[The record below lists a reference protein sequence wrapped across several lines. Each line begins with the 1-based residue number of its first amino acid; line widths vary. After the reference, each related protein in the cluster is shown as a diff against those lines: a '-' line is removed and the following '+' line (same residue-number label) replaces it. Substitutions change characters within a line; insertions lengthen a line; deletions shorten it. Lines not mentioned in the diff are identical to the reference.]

1 MSVYEARKQRKDRDN
16 ATGSFTGPLRGI
28 VRTVIPE
35 LEALKVQTVGQP
47 GALAMQV
54 MHPYFGAS
62 SWIRAMPEVGTAVMT
77 QQRGD
82 MAQAEI
88 VSYTTHNLA
97 SRVGKGATGN
107 AVYRRLN
114 TGEIEI
120 MSSGRAY
127 THWGNDG
134 NIMLLGGVTSLKLSQ
149 TDLEINS
156 VATTH
161 ARRDHLHM
169 PALLA
174 HEERFGYVKR
184 PDKLKPNALQ
194 TYIKLPD
201 DTYAVEYSRFVTNK
215 AGVTLATT
223 QEGNVIDVNGAIV
236 KNSATGRDLRF
247 LKELTDASNNTLRLE
262 IDDALNISL
271 VNSATGIVDFNL
283 SAGTQG
289 NANVSGKTFAVDAT
303 QQATLAAGT
312 TLTMKANVKAVVAA
326 PLVEIGSGT
335 MMPIPLAMP
344 LTAGVLQPMLSALI
358 SLCGVLATVPALVT
372 AVPTLTATTTALTAA
387 AGSLSSV
394 ASTTVK
400 VSI

>member
-1 MSVYEARKQRKDRDN
+1 MSVYEARKQRKDKDN
-16 ATGSFTGPLRGI
+16 AAGSFTGPLRGI

-47 GALAMQV
+47 GALVMQV
-54 MHPYFGAS
+54 MHPFFGTSA
-62 SWIRAMPEVGTAVMT
+62 WIRAMPEIGTAVMT

-97 SRVGKGATGN
+97 TRVDRGATGN

-134 NIMLLGGVTSLKLSQ
+134 NIMMLGGVTSLKLSQ
-149 TDLEINS
+149 TDLEVNS
-156 VATTH
+156 VAATH
-161 ARRDHLHM
+161 ARRGHLHM

-215 AGVTLATT
+215 AGVNLATT
-223 QEGNVIDVNGAIV
+223 QEGNVVDVNGTIV
-236 KNSATGRDLRF
+236 KNSVTGRDLRF

-303 QQATLAAGT
+303 QQATVAAGT
-312 TLTMKANVKAVVAA
+312 TLTMKANVKAVIAA
-326 PLVEIGSGT
+326 PLVEIGSGAL
-335 MMPIPLAMP
+335 MPIPLATP
-344 LTAGVLQPMLSALI
+344 LTAGVLQPMLATMI
-358 SLCGVLATVPALVT
+358 GLCNILAVEPMIVAKPAFAA
-372 AVPTLTATTTALTAA
+372 AVTALTAA
-387 AGSLSSV
+387 ASSLSSV

-400 VSI
+400 VSV